1 MRKLGEDTSLAYEL
15 SLRVTGTGGAP
26 QDRSVKLAGRHSRRL
41 LSGGLCSP
49 ASERNGDLGREQ
61 LGQIA
66 EAKQFFYPGRQVEE
80 FQFAVPLLEG

>member
-1 MRKLGEDTSLAYEL
+1 MRKLGEDTSLAFEL
-15 SLRVTGTGGAP
+15 SLRVTGAGGGR
-26 QDRSVKLAGRHSRRL
+26 QDRSVKRTGRHSRWL

-66 EAKQFFYPGRQVEE
+66 EAKQFFYPRRQVEQ
-80 FQFAVPLLEG
+80 FQRAVPLFEG